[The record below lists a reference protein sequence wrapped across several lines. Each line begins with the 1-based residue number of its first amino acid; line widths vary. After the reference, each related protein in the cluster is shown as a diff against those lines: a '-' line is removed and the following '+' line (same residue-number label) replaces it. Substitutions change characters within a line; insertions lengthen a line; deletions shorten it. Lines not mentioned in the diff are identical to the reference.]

1 MEAGG
6 GGDLVALPALANAHD
21 HARPVRASS
30 FGNAGRPLETW
41 LHRLALLP
49 AVDPYVSAAVSL
61 GRSALGG
68 AGAVMV
74 HYTRVN
80 GPMPLPDEAAS
91 VARAARDIGIR
102 IGFATAMR
110 DRNPLVY
117 GDHAAVLAAL
127 PPARR
132 AAVEARLLRPAL
144 PPAEQVALADA
155 VAARIDGPT
164 VNAQYGPAAPHW
176 CSDALLAAVAEASAR
191 TGRRVHMHLLE
202 TRYQREWADREYPDA
217 PGLVGHLDRLGLLSP
232 RLTLAHCTW
241 ARPAELELLAERG
254 VTIAVNT
261 ASNLGIRSGIAPV
274 GEMVRRGC
282 RVAMGL
288 DGLAFAEDDD
298 ALSEMRLMWAMH
310 RGWGF
315 EEAVSRARML
325 RVATAEGYRV
335 VTNEPGGGTLA
346 AGAPAD
352 VLLLDA
358 AALDADAVWPGVDPF
373 DLLLCRGAAPHIRE
387 LVVAGR
393 TAVRNGELTGIDHPA
408 LRAELLASFRAGLLA
423 EDGFAD
429 ALPALEQ
436 AVAGH
441 FGVGQF
447 GAGHGAGAPECC

>member
-1 MEAGG
+1 MLLLDGERIAGLEAGD
-6 GGDLVALPALANAHD
+6 GGDLVALPPLANAHD
-21 HARPVRASS
+21 HARPVPASS

-80 GPMPLPDEAAS
+80 GPMPLPDEAAE
-91 VARAARDIGIR
+91 VARAARDIGLR

-117 GDHAAVLAAL
+117 GDHEAVLAAL
-127 PPARR
+127 PEAQRS
-132 AAVEARLLRPAL
+132 AVTARLMRTPP

-155 VAARIDGPT
+155 VAARIDGPM

-176 CSDALLAAVAEASAR
+176 CSDALLAAVAEASTR
-191 TGRRVHMHLLE
+191 NGRRIHMHLLE
-202 TRYQREWADREYPDA
+202 TRYQREWADREHPE
-217 PGLVGHLDRLGLLSP
+217 GIVVHLDRLGLLSP

-241 ARPAELELLAERG
+241 ARPAELDLLAERG

-261 ASNLGIRSGIAPV
+261 ASNLGLRSGIAPV

-298 ALSEMRLMWAMH
+298 ALSEMRLMWALH

-315 EEAVSRARML
+315 EEVVSRTRML
-325 RVATAEGYRV
+325 QVAAEGHLT
-335 VTNEPGGGTLA
+335 VTNRAGGTLA
-346 AGAPAD
+346 PGAPAD
-352 VLLLDA
+352 VLLLNA
-358 AALDADAVWPGVDPF
+358 TALDSDALWPRVDPL
-373 DLLLCRGAAPHIRE
+373 DLLLCRGAASHIRE
-387 LVVAGR
+387 LIVAGR
-393 TAVRNGELTGIDHPA
+393 TVVRDGRLAGIDHPA
-408 LRAELLASFRAGLLA
+408 LKAELLASFRAKLLA
-423 EDGFAD
+423 EDGFAE
-429 ALPALEQ
+429 ALPSLER
-436 AVAGH
+436 AVTSH
-441 FGVGQF
+441 F
-447 GAGHGAGAPECC
+447 GAGAFDCC